1 MSEEQLRFSVVV
13 PAYNEASYIGESLR
27 SLQAQDFA
35 GSYEIIVVDNNS
47 TDGTGEI
54 AASYGVKVV
63 RELAPGVCQARQRGS
78 SEARGEI
85 VVSTDA
91 DTVQPENWLSRIDEH
106 FRRSD
111 SIVGVAGPCRYQN
124 PSWWAD
130 AYPKLLFGAVYRV
143 FATTGH
149 VFYLSAT
156 NTAFR
161 RDAFPGYDL
170 TMTQGGD
177 ELDLLRRLRRKG
189 KVVWDRSNVVA
200 TSARRLQNGLLYNL
214 FVTFLTYYLL
224 AYLLNRLS
232 SRQLF
237 GMAPAFRQERRIRRR
252 YRVVAAG
259 GLVWNRRDRLG
270 AWIGRRRF
278 AAADAFAVAR
288 LRDRF
293 SWRMGL
299 AIAVIA
305 TTSFGLV
312 RFALPAAVNG
322 FVRFWASP

>member
-1 MSEEQLRFSVVV
+1 V
-13 PAYNEASYIGESLR
+13 PAYNESCYLGAALR
-27 SLQAQDFA
+27 SLQAQDFP

-47 TDGTGEI
+47 TDGTAEI

-63 RELAPGVCQARQRGS
+63 RELTAGVCQARQRGTVA
-78 SEARGEI
+78 ARGEI

-91 DTVQPENWLSRIDEH
+91 DTVQPANWLSRIDEQ
-106 FRRSD
+106 FRRSER
-111 SIVGVAGPCRYQN
+111 IVGVAGPCRYQN

-130 AYPKLLFGAVYRV
+130 AYPKLLFGTVARV
-143 FATTGH
+143 FAITGC

-161 RDAFPGYDL
+161 RAAFPGYDL

-177 ELDLLRRLRRKG
+177 ELDLLRRLRRTG
-189 KVVWDRSNVVA
+189 KVVWVQDNVVA
-200 TSARRLQNGLLYNL
+200 TSARRLQKGLLYNL

-237 GMAPAFRQERRIRRR
+237 GMAPAFRQERRVRRR
-252 YRVVAAG
+252 HRMLAG
-259 GLVWNRRDRLG
+259 GLVLGSRRDRIG
-270 AWIGRRRF
+270 AWVGRRVV
-278 AAADAFAVAR
+278 AADAFAQAR

-293 SWRMGL
+293 NWRMGL
-299 AIAVIA
+299 AIGVIA
-305 TTSFGLV
+305 TMSVGLV
-312 RFALPAAVNG
+312 RFGLPAAVNG
-322 FVRFWASP
+322 LFRFWGSP

>member
-1 MSEEQLRFSVVV
+1 MESGLHVLQAPLRFSIVV
-13 PAYNEASYIGESLR
+13 PAYNEASYVGAALK
-27 SLQAQDFA
+27 SLQAQDYS
-35 GSYEIIVVDNNS
+35 GPYEIIVVDNNS

-54 AASYGVKVV
+54 AASYGVTVV
-63 RELAPGVCQARQRGS
+63 KEMEPGVCQARQRGTA
-78 SEARGEI
+78 EARGEI

-91 DTVQPENWLSRIDEH
+91 DTVQPPDWLSRIDQQ

-111 SIVGVAGPCRYQN
+111 AVIGVAGPCRYQN

-130 AYPKLLFGAVYRV
+130 LYPKLLFGTVARV
-143 FATTGH
+143 FALTGCI
-149 VFYLSAT
+149 FYLSAT

-161 RDAFPGYDL
+161 RSVFPGYDL

-189 KVVWDRSNVVA
+189 KVVWDRDNVVA
-200 TSARRLQNGLLYNL
+200 TSARRLQRGFFYNL
-214 FVTFLTYYLL
+214 FVTFITYYLL
-224 AYLLNRLS
+224 AYVLNRLS

-237 GMAPAFRQERRIRRR
+237 GMAPAFRQERSI
-252 YRVVAAG
+252 A
-259 GLVWNRRDRLG
+259 
-270 AWIGRRRF
+270 GRRTL
-278 AAADAFAVAR
+278 AR
-288 LRDRF
+288 LSEFGLARWRDRF

-299 AIAVIA
+299 TIAMIA

-322 FVRFWASP
+322 FFRFWASR

>member
-1 MSEEQLRFSVVV
+1 VSKAPVRFSIVV
-13 PAYNEASYIGESLR
+13 PAYNEASYVGAALK
-27 SLQAQDFA
+27 SLQAQDYP

-47 TDGTGEI
+47 SDGTGEI
-54 AASYGVKVV
+54 AASYGVTVV
-63 RELAPGVCQARQRGS
+63 KELESGVCQARQRGTA
-78 SEARGEI
+78 EARGEI

-91 DTVQPENWLSRIDEH
+91 DTVQPTDWLSRIDQQ

-111 SIVGVAGPCRYQN
+111 AVVGVAGPCRYQN

-130 AYPKLLFGAVYRV
+130 LYPKLLFGTVSRV
-143 FATTGH
+143 FALTGC

-161 RDAFPGYDL
+161 RSAFPGYDL
-170 TMTQGGD
+170 MMTQGGD

-189 KVVWDRSNVVA
+189 KVVWDRENVVA
-200 TSARRLQNGLLYNL
+200 TSARRLQRGLLYNL

-224 AYLLNRLS
+224 AYVLNRLS

-237 GMAPAFRQERRIRRR
+237 GMAPAFRQERRFPGRRTI
-252 YRVVAAG
+252 A
-259 GLVWNRRDRLG
+259 RLG
-270 AWIGRRRF
+270 EFGL
-278 AAADAFAVAR
+278 AR
-288 LRDRF
+288 WRDRF
-293 SWRMGL
+293 SWRTGL
-299 AIAVIA
+299 TIAVIA

-322 FVRFWASP
+322 FFRFWASP

>member
-1 MSEEQLRFSVVV
+1 VSIDQNLPVESGLHVSEAPLRFSIVV
-13 PAYNEASYIGESLR
+13 PAYNEASYVGAALK
-27 SLQAQDFA
+27 SLQAQDYPDP
-35 GSYEIIVVDNNS
+35 YEIIVVDNNS

-54 AASYGVKVV
+54 AASYGVTVV
-63 RELAPGVCQARQRGS
+63 REMEPGVCQARQRGTA
-78 SEARGEI
+78 EAHGEI

-91 DTVQPENWLSRIDEH
+91 DTVQPRDWLSRIDQQ
-106 FRRSD
+106 FRRSGA
-111 SIVGVAGPCRYQN
+111 IVAVAGPCRYQN

-130 AYPKLLFGAVYRV
+130 LYPKLLFGAVARV
-143 FATTGH
+143 FALTGC
-149 VFYLSAT
+149 VLYLSAT

-161 RDAFPGYDL
+161 RSAFPGYDL

-189 KVVWDRSNVVA
+189 KVVWDRENIVA
-200 TSARRLQNGLLYNL
+200 TSARRLQRGLLYTL
-214 FVTFLTYYLL
+214 FVSCITYYLL

-237 GMAPAFRQERRIRRR
+237 GMAPAFRQERRIRRK
-252 YRVVAAG
+252 
-259 GLVWNRRDRLG
+259 
-270 AWIGRRRF
+270 RRF
-278 AAADAFAVAR
+278 AAPGTIGLVSW
-288 LRDRF
+288 RDRF

-322 FVRFWASP
+322 IFRFWASP

>member
-1 MSEEQLRFSVVV
+1 VRFSIVV
-13 PAYNEASYIGESLR
+13 PAYNEASYVGAALR
-27 SLQAQDFA
+27 SLQAQDYP
-35 GSYEIIVVDNNS
+35 GPYEIIVVDNNS

-54 AASYGVKVV
+54 AASYGVAVV
-63 RELAPGVCQARQRGS
+63 KEMEPGVCQARQRGTA
-78 SEARGEI
+78 EACGEI

-91 DTVQPENWLSRIDEH
+91 DTVLPTDWLSRIDEH

-111 SIVGVAGPCRYQN
+111 AVVGVAGPCRYQN

-130 AYPKLLFGAVYRV
+130 LYPKLLFGAVARV
-143 FATTGH
+143 FALTGC
-149 VFYLSAT
+149 VLYLSAT

-161 RDAFPGYDL
+161 RSAFPGYDL

-189 KVVWDRSNVVA
+189 KVVWDRENVVA
-200 TSARRLQNGLLYNL
+200 TSARRLQRGLFYTL
-214 FVTFLTYYLL
+214 FVSCITYYLL
-224 AYLLNRLS
+224 AYLVNRLS

-237 GMAPAFRQERRIRRR
+237 GMAPAFRQEGRILRRR
-252 YRVVAAG
+252 K
-259 GLVWNRRDRLG
+259 
-270 AWIGRRRF
+270 
-278 AAADAFAVAR
+278 VAR
-288 LRDRF
+288 IGEIGLARWRDRF

-322 FVRFWASP
+322 FFRFWASP

>member
-1 MSEEQLRFSVVV
+1 VHGRGRVSIDQNLPVESGLHVSEAPLRFSIVV
-13 PAYNEASYIGESLR
+13 PAYNEASYVGAALK
-27 SLQAQDFA
+27 SLQAQDYPDP
-35 GSYEIIVVDNNS
+35 YEIIVVDNNS

-54 AASYGVKVV
+54 AASYGVTVV
-63 RELAPGVCQARQRGS
+63 REMEPGVCQARQRGTA
-78 SEARGEI
+78 EAHGEI

-91 DTVQPENWLSRIDEH
+91 DTVQPRDWLSRIDQQ
-106 FRRSD
+106 FRRSGA
-111 SIVGVAGPCRYQN
+111 IVAVAGPCRYQN

-130 AYPKLLFGAVYRV
+130 LYPKLLFGAVARV
-143 FATTGH
+143 FALTGC
-149 VFYLSAT
+149 VLYLSAT

-161 RDAFPGYDL
+161 RSAFPGYDL

-189 KVVWDRSNVVA
+189 KVVWDRENIVA
-200 TSARRLQNGLLYNL
+200 TSARRLQRGLLYTL
-214 FVTFLTYYLL
+214 FVSCITYYLL

-237 GMAPAFRQERRIRRR
+237 GMAPAFRQERRIRRK
-252 YRVVAAG
+252 
-259 GLVWNRRDRLG
+259 
-270 AWIGRRRF
+270 RRF
-278 AAADAFAVAR
+278 AAPGTIGLVSW
-288 LRDRF
+288 RDRF

-299 AIAVIA
+299 AIAMIA

-322 FVRFWASP
+322 FFRLWASQ

>member
-1 MSEEQLRFSVVV
+1 VHGRGRVSIDQNLPVESGSHVSKAPLRFSIVV
-13 PAYNEASYIGESLR
+13 PAYNEASYVGAALK
-27 SLQAQDFA
+27 SLQAQDYPDP
-35 GSYEIIVVDNNS
+35 YEIIVVDNNS

-54 AASYGVKVV
+54 AASYGVTVV
-63 RELAPGVCQARQRGS
+63 KEMEPGVCQARQRGTA
-78 SEARGEI
+78 EARGEI

-91 DTVQPENWLSRIDEH
+91 DTVQPPDWLSRIDRH
-106 FRRSD
+106 FRRSNA
-111 SIVGVAGPCRYQN
+111 IVGVAGPCRYQN

-130 AYPKLLFGAVYRV
+130 LYPKVLFGAVARV
-143 FATTGH
+143 FALTGC

-161 RDAFPGYDL
+161 RSAFPGYSL

-177 ELDLLRRLRRKG
+177 ELDLLRRLRRRG
-189 KVVWDRSNVVA
+189 KVIWDRENIVA
-200 TSARRLQNGLLYNL
+200 TSARRLQRGLVYNL
-214 FVTFLTYYLL
+214 FVTFITYYLL

-252 YRVVAAG
+252 GRFAG
-259 GLVWNRRDRLG
+259 LGTIGLVSW
-270 AWIGRRRF
+270 
-278 AAADAFAVAR
+278 
-288 LRDRF
+288 RDRF

-322 FVRFWASP
+322 IFRFWASP